1 MIDGIYLECA
11 GVTYKDWIN
20 NRHLN
25 FFATI
30 NPETAELKNGN
41 LTAVYKGLKFFIK
54 PSSIQAGKYHFII
67 QGSLHKYRNNGKHN
81 ADSFTISDLKA
92 VIQDLQTKFKIDPDT
107 TYLRGFEFG
116 VNITP
121 PIPVKEV
128 LKSLVAYKGYNFS
141 MLKIDGKQNGKQIK
155 QQRHRAKIYDK
166 AKQYD
171 IKDKQLLRIEIAV
184 KKMAFVKPL
193 NIVTLQDLTDL
204 NKVLQLKPVLLNFW
218 NDVIF
223 YDKKVRYKD
232 MTNFEQKKLLY
243 YASPRNWTDFDKK
256 QRYRAKKHFEQLISK
271 YGTAQ
276 NKALLYDKINTEFEN
291 LTAEIC
297 PRINQLSNESVS
309 PKMSTFDPLK
319 YRVNLWTFNK
329 EIKSNIFLPKNP
341 KNDPDFIAYLKS
353 QKNTPRR
360 CVVCGTDISQKRPH
374 AQYCSKTCNNKLNG
388 KRRTHRRQAQ
398 RQTEIVN
405 LSGILQ
411 NINKSDLWLTIK
423 YKQGGATYG
432 DLLHQSE
439 IATDRQTIRQVYEI
453 VINRQD
459 NAPPVILTRQRA
471 RQLIKAL
478 NDYNRNND
486 RNTGTA
492 TGTKHTRPDERTGT
506 PARPEQDTG
515 TDKRILT
522 KNQKIK

>member
-1 MIDGIYLECA
+1 MIDGVFLECA

-92 VIQDLQTKFKIDPDT
+92 VIQDLQTKFKINPDT

-243 YASPRNWTDFDKK
+243 YASPRNWTDFNRL
-256 QRYRAKKHFEQLISK
+256 QRHRAKQHFNQLISK
-271 YGTAQ
+271 YGTTQ
-276 NKALLYDKINTEFEN
+276 NKALILYKIDTEFEN
-291 LTAEIC
+291 LTAEKC
-297 PRINQLSNESVS
+297 KRINQLSKENDS
-309 PKMSTFDPLK
+309 PKMITFDPLK
-319 YRVNLWTFNK
+319 YSVKMLSFNK

-360 CVVCGTDISQKRPH
+360 CVVCGTDISHKRPH

-398 RQTEIVN
+398 RQTEIAN
-405 LSGILQ
+405 LTGILQ
-411 NINKSDLWLTIK
+411 NLNKSDLWLTIK
-423 YKQGGATYG
+423 YKQSGAIYG

-471 RQLIKAL
+471 KQLIKAL
-478 NDYNRNND
+478 NDYNRNN
-486 RNTGTA
+486 RHTGTA

-506 PARPEQDTG
+506 PARQEQDTG
-515 TDKRILT
+515 TDKRTLT